1 MKKEDTLAID
11 MTDAQWRKFRLE
23 RRLLEADDYRNG
35 LVTEADK
42 LGGFIVDCLMIPTEE
57 ELIEEAIA
65 EEEFGGI
72 LLDERRK
79 LGDQKRSRNL
89 HRQYPACSSQILF
102 QRGLLDEVLD
112 RVYDRPFIR
121 PIRGYRKLS

>member
-1 MKKEDTLAID
+1 MKKEDMLAID
-11 MTDAQWRKFRLE
+11 MTDEQWFKFRLE

-35 LVTEADK
+35 LVTAPTLD
-42 LGGFIVDCLMIPTEE
+42 GGFMVDCLMIPTEE

-65 EEEFGGI
+65 EEEFGGM

-79 LGDQKRSRNL
+79 LGDQKRARNL
-89 HRQYPACSSQILF
+89 HRQYPSCESQILS
-102 QRGLLDEVLD
+102 QRGMLNEVLD

>member
-11 MTDAQWRKFRLE
+11 MTDAQWRKFRLQ
-23 RRLLEADDYRNG
+23 RRLLEADDWRNG
-35 LVTEADK
+35 LVTETDK
-42 LGGFIVDCLMIPTEE
+42 LGGFIVECLLIPTEE

-65 EEEFGGI
+65 HEEFGGM

-89 HRQYPACSSQILF
+89 NRQYPACESQILF
-102 QRGLLDEVLD
+102 QRGMLDEVLD